1 MKRLSVFFSII
12 VLIFA
17 LVGCSNKKILGN
29 DTESILDY
37 LEESKLANS
46 AEKKDIKVFDDIYI
60 GNSKIVGFRSD
71 TSQGV
76 LIFEKDKNGD
86 YILHDGQSNVINEN
100 SIGVTDYIVSYN
112 NYKGL
117 EKSEKALVLLSD
129 GLKVSNVEISI
140 NNNSAYKQNL
150 KLGEPSMVFLDKNKV
165 GNLSGDLNISF
176 KYFDKNK
183 KEIHSNI

>member
-1 MKRLSVFFSII
+1 MKKFSVFFS
-12 VLIFA
+12 VIFLMFT

-37 LEESKLANS
+37 LEESKLVNS
-46 AEKKDIKVFDDIYI
+46 DEKKDIKVFDDIYI
-60 GNSKIVGFRSD
+60 GNSKIVGFISE

-86 YILHDGQSNVINEN
+86 YVLYDGQSNGINEN
-100 SIGVTDYIVSYN
+100 SIGVTNYIVNYN

-117 EKSEKALVLLSD
+117 EKSERVVVLLSD

-140 NNNSAYKQNL
+140 NNNSAYKQYL
-150 KLGEPSMVFLDKNKV
+150 KLGEPSMVCIDKNKV
-165 GNLSGDLNISF
+165 GNLSGNLNISF
-176 KYFDKNK
+176 KYFDKDK
-183 KEIHSNI
+183 KEINSNI